1 MEMQKPR
8 RAPALERFVSEI
20 RKEDIRV
27 RVFGTVKDSKGG
39 LFTLEDSSGKILVD
53 SKDSQAKKGQK
64 IIVFGRPIDNAGK
77 LELQAEIVKDASG
90 MDENLYKKAH
100 LVLAQGATK

>member
-8 RAPALERFVSEI
+8 RAPALERFISEI

-27 RVFGTVKDSKGG
+27 RVFGTVKDAKGG
-39 LFTLEDSSGKILVD
+39 LFTLEDNTGKILVD

-64 IIVFGRPIDNAGK
+64 LIVFGRPVDNAGK
-77 LELQAEIVKDASG
+77 LELHAEIVKDASG

-100 LVLAQGATK
+100 LLIAKGVA